1 MIDETVDAGAK
12 KLAFPPF
19 RTIYEFI
26 APLGYAMIRL
36 VIALMFFKDGIEK
49 VFFGGAD
56 RIAAGNVTK
65 LGLSHPYIWAWTV
78 ANLDFFGGILIALG
92 LFTRPIAAAF
102 LIQVAVISFGI
113 AAARGL
119 FWTTNGSEITLMM
132 GAVFIGLIFGG
143 GGRYSLDRVIGYEF

>member
-12 KLAFPPF
+12 KLVFPRF
-19 RTIYEFI
+19 GAVYESI
-26 APLGYAMIRL
+26 APLGYALIR
-36 VIALMFFKDGIEK
+36 VAIALMFFQDGIEK
-49 VFFGGAD
+49 MFFGGAY

-78 ANLDFFGGILIALG
+78 AGLDFFGGILIALG
-92 LFTRPIAAAF
+92 LFTRPVAAAF
-102 LIQVAVISFGI
+102 LIQVMVISFGI
-113 AAARGL
+113 AAARGF